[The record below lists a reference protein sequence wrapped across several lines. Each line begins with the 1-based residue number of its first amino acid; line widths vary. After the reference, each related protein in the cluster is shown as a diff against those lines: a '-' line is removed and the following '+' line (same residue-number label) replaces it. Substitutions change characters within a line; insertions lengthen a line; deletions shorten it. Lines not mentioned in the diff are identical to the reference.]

1 MVDPYRRSFGSE
13 AEFDEAWGALPSAPS
28 GENPIS
34 KIAEFVGSSLAR
46 QGFRAFHN
54 GGLPLLTRRHG
65 NLWEEIVF
73 AAHPSNKEFEVRFHL
88 NHQGV
93 GEVRARFW
101 RPAIRA
107 PKAVASGN
115 IGQLETPPVW
125 HLWSSEGHART
136 GDAIVTALQESVL
149 PWMDLFDDPPRLR
162 ELLQES
168 RVPLVDLCTAVELMI
183 AEFDAREA
191 RRFLRSMAEP
201 TWPPLVVPKPKGFEL
216 NEDRLA
222 TVTEYY
228 RL

>member
-1 MVDPYRRSFGSE
+1 MVDLYRRSFDSE
-13 AEFDEAWGALPSAPS
+13 SEFDAAWASIPSAPS
-28 GENPIS
+28 GDNLIP
-34 KIAEFVGSSLAR
+34 KIAEFVGSALAR

-73 AAHPSNKEFEVRFHL
+73 ASHPSNKEFAVRFHL
-88 NHQGV
+88 NHLGV

-107 PKAVASGN
+107 PKTVASGD

-125 HLWSSEGHART
+125 TLWSAEGHART
-136 GDAIVTALQESVL
+136 GEAIVTALQDNVL
-149 PWMDLFDDPPRLR
+149 PWMELFDDPPRLR
-162 ELLQES
+162 EALFES

-191 RRFLRSMAEP
+191 RRFLRSVAEP
-201 TWPPLVVPKPKGFEL
+201 AWPPLVVPKPKGFEL